1 MRHGVGHDMFVGRVH
16 KGAELVDRC
25 VKGVLK
31 RFLVVDDS
39 RVAASRHHALGQ
51 AVHKRVLALHAQR
64 VVAPLRHLVHNHRDV
79 VRIDRAAAVNPLGI
93 KAVLARKRNVR
104 IPTQI
109 EQPIGHLVGRA
120 TRGDHARNSLLV
132 KAVEH
137 LLRRRRNPVRLKAQQ
152 RAVDI
157 EKRGF
162 DHSRLLLALE
172 LFACLE
178 PRHL

>member
-16 KGAELVDRC
+16 KGAKLVDRC

-31 RFLVVDDS
+31 RLLVVDDS

-104 IPTQI
+104 IP
-109 EQPIGHLVGRA
+109 A
-120 TRGDHARNSLLV
+120 
-132 KAVEH
+132 
-137 LLRRRRNPVRLKAQQ
+137 
-152 RAVDI
+152 
-157 EKRGF
+157 
-162 DHSRLLLALE
+162 
-172 LFACLE
+172 
-178 PRHL
+178 